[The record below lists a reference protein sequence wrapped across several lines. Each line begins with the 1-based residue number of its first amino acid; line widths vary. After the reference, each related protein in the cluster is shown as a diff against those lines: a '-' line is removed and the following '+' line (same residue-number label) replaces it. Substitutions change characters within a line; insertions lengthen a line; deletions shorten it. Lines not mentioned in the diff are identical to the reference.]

1 MNSKER
7 REYIL
12 NKLVS
17 DNEPQKG
24 HILASEMGVTRQV
37 VVKDIAILRA
47 EGENIIATP
56 EGYII
61 PSNYAHKVKRL
72 IAVCHRRED
81 IEDELKTITMYGA
94 TIEDVIVEHPL
105 YGEMRGM
112 LMIKNFKDVESF
124 MDKFYREKAQPLSG
138 LTGGVHMHTIV
149 ADSEEIIDA
158 VLKELKSKGFLACD

>member
-7 REYIL
+7 RKYIL
-12 NKLVS
+12 NKLRS
-17 DNEPQKG
+17 DSEPQKG
-24 HILASEMGVTRQV
+24 HMLASEMGVTRQV

-61 PSNYAHKVKRL
+61 PSNNSYKVKRL
-72 IAVCHRRED
+72 IAVCHKRED
-81 IEDELKTITMYGA
+81 IEEELKIITKYGA

-105 YGEMRGM
+105 YGEIKGM
-112 LMIKNFKDVESF
+112 LMVKNLKDAESF
-124 MDKFYREKAQPLSG
+124 MEKFNKEKAQPLSG

-149 ADSEEIIDA
+149 ADSENTIDA
-158 VLKELKSKGFLACD
+158 VLAQLKEKGYLACD

>member
-12 NKLVS
+12 NKLVTDS
-17 DNEPQKG
+17 EPQKG
-24 HILASEMGVTRQV
+24 HILAAEIGVTRQV

-47 EGENIIATP
+47 EGKNIIATP

-61 PSNYAHKVKRL
+61 PSSYDHRYKRL

-81 IEDELKTITMYGA
+81 IEDELKTIVKYGA

-105 YGEMRGM
+105 YGEIKGM
-112 LMIKNFKDVESF
+112 LMVKTLKDVQSF
-124 MDKFYREKAQPLSG
+124 MEKFNKEKAQPLSG

-149 ADSEEIIDA
+149 ADSEEVINSI
-158 VLKELKSKGFLACD
+158 VEELREKDYLACD

>member
-7 REYIL
+7 RKYIL
-12 NKLVS
+12 NKLRS

-37 VVKDIAILRA
+37 IVKDIAILRA

-61 PSNYAHKVKRL
+61 PSNYSYKVKRL
-72 IAVCHRRED
+72 IAVCHKRED
-81 IEDELKTITMYGA
+81 IEEELKIITKYGA

-105 YGEMRGM
+105 YGEIKGM
-112 LMIKNFKDVESF
+112 LMVKNLKDVESF
-124 MDKFYREKAQPLSG
+124 MEKFNKEKAQPLSG

-149 ADSEEIIDA
+149 ADSEGTIDA
-158 VLKELKSKGFLACD
+158 VLSELKEKGYLACD

>member
-12 NKLVS
+12 NKLVTDS
-17 DNEPQKG
+17 EPQKG
-24 HILASEMGVTRQV
+24 HILAAEIGVTRQV

-47 EGENIIATP
+47 EGKNIIATP

-61 PSNYAHKVKRL
+61 PASYSHKFKRL
-72 IAVCHRRED
+72 IAVCHKRED
-81 IEDELKTITMYGA
+81 IEDELKIIVKYGA

-105 YGEMRGM
+105 YGEIKGM
-112 LMIKNFKDVESF
+112 LMIKSLKDVQSF
-124 MDKFYREKAQPLSG
+124 IEKFNKENAQPLSG

-149 ADSEEIIDA
+149 ADSEEIIDSIIEE
-158 VLKELKSKGFLACD
+158 LKEKNFLACD